1 MAAVSAIGARHQTL
15 GRCSVAGLAA
25 GAAGYGT
32 GQITCTVAVWPA
44 TTVTDPS
51 ASHVAGPLT
60 ALVPVTV

>member
-1 MAAVSAIGARHQTL
+1 
-15 GRCSVAGLAA
+15 VAGLAA